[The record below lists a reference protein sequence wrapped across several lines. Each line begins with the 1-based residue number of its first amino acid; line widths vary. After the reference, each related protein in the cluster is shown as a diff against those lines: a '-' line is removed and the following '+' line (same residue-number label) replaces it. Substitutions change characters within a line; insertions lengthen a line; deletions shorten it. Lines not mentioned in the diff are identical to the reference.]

1 MYTLCTS
8 IDIAKEFCYIDVL
21 KKHIHRESY
30 SEERSINTTWIWHL
44 HNKEHTSIQHF
55 LHKSILFKESTRAI
69 WNLNAPN
76 LVFMGLRK
84 ARWKKS
90 IYSWFLF
97 DLILGIY
104 GLLRAFLTPSSMCWS
119 KIWQVWRAIDPK
131 VGRHCEETLDFSPV
145 PMKYGGTCG
154 LLWMCTSIHPCI
166 QFWVKA
172 HAWGKSISRP
182 LS

>member
-1 MYTLCTS
+1 MGCRMWIEARQICQIFDQHNMSGYGKQKYTIKRKYKS
-8 IDIAKEFCYIDVL
+8 NL
-21 KKHIHRESY
+21 KFECCKLGFYRI
-30 SEERSINTTWIWHL
+30 EEG
-44 HNKEHTSIQHF
+44 
-55 LHKSILFKESTRAI
+55 
-69 WNLNAPN
+69 
-76 LVFMGLRK
+76 VRK

-119 KIWQVWRAIDPK
+119 KIWQVWRVIDPK
-131 VGRHCEETLDFSPV
+131 VGRLYEETLDFSPI
-145 PMKYGGTCG
+145 PMKYGSTCG

-172 HAWGKSISRP
+172 HPWGKSISRP